1 MSILPFIVLVL
12 LVGIPFW
19 GGWSL
24 LAAKSDIK
32 DPIVRAFLV
41 NVVTVV
47 ALLPFAWG
55 RLQQAGVLNSKGFWI
70 LLAAGALNFGGH
82 IFFPK
87 LQTMAGSQISV
98 YMPII
103 IGLNVATFAVGGAL
117 FLGDTMTLTKIA
129 FIALILAGT
138 VGLMLNS

>member
-1 MSILPFIVLVL
+1 MSILPLIVLIL
-12 LVGIPFW
+12 LIGIPFW

-47 ALLPFAWG
+47 ALLPLVWG
-55 RLQQAGVLNSKGFWI
+55 KLQQSGVFGSKGFWI
-70 LLAAGALNFGGH
+70 LLAAGVLNFGGH
-82 IFFPK
+82 ILFPK
-87 LQTMAGSQISV
+87 LQTMAGSQISI

-103 IGLNVATFAVGGAL
+103 IGLNVATVVIGGILLQGEAL
-117 FLGDTMTLTKIA
+117 SVAKIG
-129 FIALILAGT
+129 FTALIVAGIA
-138 VGLMLNS
+138 GLLF

>member
-1 MSILPFIVLVL
+1 M
-12 LVGIPFW
+12 
-19 GGWSL
+19 

-47 ALLPFAWG
+47 ALLPLVWG
-55 RLQQAGVLNSKGFWI
+55 KLQQSGVFGSKGFWI
-70 LLAAGALNFGGH
+70 LLAAGVLNFGGH
-82 IFFPK
+82 ILFPK

-117 FLGDTMTLTKIA
+117 FLGESMTLVKVI
-129 FIALILAGT
+129 FIVLILSGT
-138 VGLMLNS
+138 VGLVVKS

>member
-1 MSILPFIVLVL
+1 MLSLIILVL
-12 LVGIPFW
+12 LIGVPFW

-41 NVVTVV
+41 NVVTVI
-47 ALLPFAWG
+47 ALLPLVWG
-55 RLQQAGVLNSKGFWI
+55 RLQSGGVFGSKGFWI
-70 LLAAGALNFGGH
+70 LLAAGVLNFGGH
-82 IFFPK
+82 ILFPK

-103 IGLNVATFAVGGAL
+103 IGLNVATFAIGGAL
-117 FLGDTMTLTKIA
+117 FLGDSFTLMKIA
-129 FIALILAGT
+129 FIALILVGV
-138 VGLMLNS
+138 VGLVLKS